1 MRRRSLCT
9 NRVPIV
15 ILAAAALVAF
25 GFVPSAQ
32 AQPVTVSVT
41 VSGTATPGATV
52 SATAAVEIT
61 DGSTLQSISWSQVEG
76 AEAVLSGTTT
86 DTVTIQLAD
95 EDAYRAYLFHVLAE
109 PPIGA
114 DQLPPNV
121 PVPPGEFPG
130 GVQDRFGL
138 LGTNPFALEHAAA
151 VMLEV
156 EVVTTSGTYS
166 GEGEVVT
173 TLPWRS
179 VSGIQNVALNV
190 PVLLHGKDQASYDWT
205 LTAPAGSSA
214 GLRGATTKTPE
225 FTPDV
230 AGKYDVKVTDE
241 ASGSQVTIPIYA
253 GTWRGIIVGQDAD
266 GRPIPDEA
274 CTTCHNGTFAADKF
288 TPWAKTGHAEIF
300 TQNVDTPNGHYG
312 TGCITCHTVGY
323 DPDAVNGGIDDN
335 PDWQAFL
342 DSNLL
347 THGDPDNW
355 TQILAQFPDIAKQ
368 ANIQCENCHGPQNTN
383 AHSLGGVRGT
393 LSSEM
398 CGVCHGEPARHGRY
412 QQWQLSGHANYE
424 VARAEGTNGTCAKC
438 HSANGFLEWLPILMG
453 EVPGD
458 PDANIPITWTADE
471 VHPQTCQ
478 TCHDPHAIGTTS
490 SSADTNATVR
500 ISGDSP
506 MLMAGF
512 VATDVGRGAI
522 CITCHNTRRGLRNDA
537 TFTRADAARAPH
549 LGAQGDVLMGQNAYF
564 VEVGKRSFHS
574 RVEDA
579 CVACHM
585 EKTPPP
591 ADLSYQLGGT
601 NHTFYASP
609 TICSKCHS
617 VVKAE
622 DVQGPFEEKM
632 AELKASIEASL
643 LRLIQE
649 QISLGKTV
657 DLAGSGT
664 ITDASTIASISF
676 EESHGQQGIAVTFT
690 DSSVVGPVAMGSVK
704 AQSTVGGPAVA
715 LYNLADESLPKA
727 GWNYSLLESD
737 KSEGVHNPS
746 WTAGVIEASLTAL
759 TNAAR
764 PGGIGASGGIGAGE
778 VHPGDG
784 SGAVTCT
791 TPYVYWT
798 EIAAHSSGLNNSVW
812 RTDMVTRN
820 MAQSAASVE
829 FVLHTGSG
837 TTTASGAV
845 DPSAQG
851 VFEDIVGQMGLS
863 DKGAVE
869 ICSNQPL
876 EVASRVFNTSDAGTF
891 GQFINGYAGGA
902 GLTVGQVARLIGLRE
917 AAGAFR
923 SNISVTNTGLV
934 PGEVAVT
941 LWSST
946 GTPIITYTLSV
957 GSGMVV
963 QDVQPFAN
971 RAGQPN
977 IGWGYATVEVIS
989 GNGILTSASVIDA
1002 KTNDATTVPMKP

>member
-1 MRRRSLCT
+1 
-9 NRVPIV
+9 V
-15 ILAAAALVAF
+15 VAF
-25 GFVPSAQ
+25 GFVPAAQ
-32 AQPVTVSVT
+32 AQGVTVTVT

-52 SATAAVEIT
+52 TATAAVEIT
-61 DGSTLQSISWSQVEG
+61 DGSSLQSITWSQVEG
-76 AEAVLSGTTT
+76 AEAMLSGTTT
-86 DTVTIQLAD
+86 DTVTVQLAD
-95 EDAYRAYLFHVLAE
+95 EAAYRAYLFHVLAE
-109 PPIGA
+109 PPIGP

-130 GVQDRFGL
+130 GVQDRFGVL
-138 LGTNPFALEHAAA
+138 ATNPFAMEHAGA
-151 VMLEV
+151 VMLEA
-156 EVVTTSGTYS
+156 EVVTSSGTYH

-173 TLPWRS
+173 TLPWPWA
-179 VSGIQNVALNV
+179 SGIQNVPINV
-190 PVLLHGKDQASYDWT
+190 PVLLHGKEQASYDWT

-214 GLRGATTKTPE
+214 GLRGADTKTPE

-230 AGKYDVKVTDE
+230 AGQYQVMVTDE
-241 ASGSQVTIPIYA
+241 ATGTAVTIPVYA
-253 GTWRGIIVGQDAD
+253 GTWRGVIVGEDAD
-266 GRPIPDEA
+266 GRPVPDEA
-274 CTTCHNGTFAADKF
+274 CTTCHNGTFAADEF
-288 TPWAKTGHAEIF
+288 TPWKATGHAEIF
-300 TQNVDTPNGHYG
+300 TQNVNNPNGHYS
-312 TGCITCHTVGY
+312 TSCLACHTVGY
-323 DPDAVNGGIDDN
+323 NTDAVNGGIDDN
-335 PDWQAFL
+335 ADWQAFL
-342 DSNLL
+342 DSGLL
-347 THGDPDNW
+347 THGDPENW
-355 TQILAQFPDIAKQ
+355 SHILSQFPDIAKQ

-393 LSSEM
+393 LSSDM

-424 VARAEGTNGTCAKC
+424 VAIAEGTNGTCAKC
-438 HSANGFLEWLPILMG
+438 HSANGFLAWLPVLTG
-453 EVPGD
+453 EVAGD
-458 PDANIPITWTADE
+458 PNDSVQVTWTADE

-490 SSADTNATVR
+490 GSAETNATVR
-500 ISGDSP
+500 ISGDTP
-506 MLMAGF
+506 MLLAGF

-522 CITCHNTRRGLRNDA
+522 CITCHNTRRGLRNDSN
-537 TFTRADAARAPH
+537 FTRNDAARAPH

-564 VEVGKRSFHS
+564 VEVNKRSFHS

-591 ADLSYQLGGT
+591 ADLSYNQGGT
-601 NHTFYASP
+601 NHTFYASK
-609 TICSKCHS
+609 TICSQCHS

-632 AELKASIEASL
+632 AELKASIEESL
-643 LRLIQE
+643 LRLIEE
-649 QISLGKTV
+649 QISLGKTI
-657 DLAGSGT
+657 DLGGDAT
-664 ITDASTIASISF
+664 ISDASTIASIDF
-676 EESHGQQGIAVTFT
+676 EETHGRQGMAVTFT
-690 DSSVVGPVAMGSVK
+690 DSSTVGPVALSSVT
-704 AQSTVGGPAVA
+704 AQSTVGGPAVG
-715 LYNLADESLPKA
+715 LYDLCDASLPKA
-727 GWNYSLLESD
+727 GWNYNLLHSD
-737 KSEGVHNPS
+737 SSEGVHNPS
-746 WTAGVIEASLTAL
+746 WTAAVLEASLTAL
-759 TNAAR
+759 KNAAR
-764 PGGIGASGGIGAGE
+764 PGGIGAQGGIGAGE

-798 EIAAHSSGLNNSVW
+798 EIAAHSTGLNDSVW

-820 MAQSAASVE
+820 MSQSQADVE
-829 FVLHTGSG
+829 FVLHTDSG
-837 TTTASGAV
+837 TMTASGSV
-845 DPSAQG
+845 DAQSQG
-851 VFEDIVGQMGLS
+851 VFEDIVGQMGVS

-917 AAGAFR
+917 AEGAFR

-941 LWSST
+941 LWASD
-946 GTPIITYTLSV
+946 GTPVIAYTLSV
-957 GSGMVV
+957 EPGMVV

-977 IGWGYATVEVIS
+977 IGWGYATVEVLS
-989 GNGILTSASVIDA
+989 GDGILTSGSVIDA
-1002 KTNDATTVPMKP
+1002 KTNDATTIPMKP